1 MNNKINKIKTYKILI
16 NSKPFA
22 NMRGASPAEVAKKAA
37 SKILGNS
44 LNRVRFSIQAKTG
57 KIRHYDAKLEYLVR
71 PYHKNGK
78 LVKYRI
84 VVKKLGKQIGGTYPP
99 KLDDSDPIFTFF
111 PRGEYKI
118 ENLFGAEFII
128 YDKEKKNKCIELYT
142 LKDKNGDYLYLNGLF
157 KCGYQGKKNLELLV
171 KYGKYLKEKHNIN
184 KIVLEDASEIIN
196 TKIQLWLLSI
206 LSTGESWYNS
216 LGFFSDIYEEEIP
229 YNNSKILMNIEDF
242 INECISLVIKN
253 KKEMYKLNNSKITE
267 FNEQF
272 DEQKKIFFSFY
283 DKSKSVQEIF
293 IQIKEELKK
302 EISEEKIK
310 IIEEILS
317 IIEQSKNIK
326 YKRILTLTL

>member
-1 MNNKINKIKTYKILI
+1 MSNRIKTYKII
-16 NSKPFA
+16 VDSKLFA

-57 KIRHYDAKLEYLVR
+57 KIRHYDAKRENLVR

-78 LVKYRI
+78 LIKYRI
-84 VVKKLGKQIGGTYPP
+84 VVKKLGKQVGGTFPP
-99 KLDDSDPIFTFF
+99 NLQNPDDPIFDFF
-111 PRGEYKI
+111 PREEYEI
-118 ENLFGAEFII
+118 ENLFGDEFII

-142 LKDKNGDYLYLNGLF
+142 LKEGNSDYLYLNGLF
-157 KCGYQGKKNLELLV
+157 KCGYQGKKNLELLL
-171 KYGKYLKEKHNIN
+171 KYGKYLKEIHNIN

-206 LSTGESWYNS
+206 LSAGKSWYNNF
-216 LGFFSDIYEEEIP
+216 GFFSDIYEKEIP
-229 YNNSKILMNIEDF
+229 YNNSKILMNIEEF

-253 KKEMYKLNNSKITE
+253 KKEMYKLNNSKITDL
-267 FNEQF
+267 NNQLN
-272 DEQKKIFFSFY
+272 EQKKIFFSFY
-283 DKSKSVQEIF
+283 DKIKTVQEIF
-293 IQIKEELKK
+293 IQIKEELQK

-317 IIEQSKNIK
+317 IIEKSNNIM